1 MEAAL
6 DVAAAAL
13 FAAAVLP
20 QLTGIAAHEW
30 LGLVALAALLMHLSA
45 SLAALAGLLRAARRG
60 FLLAVARVA
69 LDTAL
74 FVALVACAVSGVLV
88 SATVLPT
95 FGLFAPGYFVW
106 DPLHAASA
114 KVLLAL
120 VLVHAVSHAGKLTG
134 FLKTRRFK
142 GASRVTPSETG
153 LDKGASCCARG
164 HARTIVQAVG
174 GPLFSRIT
182 PMRLARFVVAP
193 VSWRFS

>member
-1 MEAAL
+1 MPKKWKAAL

-30 LGLVALAALLMHLSA
+30 LGIVVLVALLAHLAARLD
-45 SLAALAGLLRAARRG
+45 ALAGLCRAAARRS
-60 FLLAVARVA
+60 FLALARVA
-69 LDTAL
+69 LDAAL
-74 FVALVACAVSGVLV
+74 FLTLAVCVVPGVLV

-95 FGLFAPGYFVW
+95 FGLFAPGYFAW

-134 FLKTRRFK
+134 FLKVRRFRGGVARDAK
-142 GASRVTPSETG
+142 RNGAR
-153 LDKGASCCARG
+153 
-164 HARTIVQAVG
+164 
-174 GPLFSRIT
+174 
-182 PMRLARFVVAP
+182 
-193 VSWRFS
+193 

>member
-1 MEAAL
+1 MAA
-6 DVAAAAL
+6 VF
-13 FAAAVLP
+13 FAVAVLP

-30 LGLVALAALLMHLSA
+30 LGIVALVALFAHLAARLD
-45 SLAALAGLLRAARRG
+45 ALAGLCRAAARRS
-60 FLLAVARVA
+60 FLALARVA

-74 FVALVACAVSGVLV
+74 FLTLVVCAVSGVLV

-134 FLKTRRFK
+134 FLKARRFK
-142 GASRVTPSETG
+142 G
-153 LDKGASCCARG
+153 GAARDAKRNE
-164 HARTIVQAVG
+164 AR
-174 GPLFSRIT
+174 
-182 PMRLARFVVAP
+182 
-193 VSWRFS
+193 

>member
-1 MEAAL
+1 MPKKWKAAL

-30 LGLVALAALLMHLSA
+30 LGIVALVALLAHLAARLD
-45 SLAALAGLLRAARRG
+45 ALAGLCRAAARRS
-60 FLLAVARVA
+60 FLALARVA
-69 LDTAL
+69 LDAAL
-74 FVALVACAVSGVLV
+74 FLTLAVCAVSGVLV

-95 FGLFAPGYFVW
+95 FGLFAPGYFAW

-134 FLKTRRFK
+134 FLKVRRFRGGVARDAK
-142 GASRVTPSETG
+142 RNGAR
-153 LDKGASCCARG
+153 
-164 HARTIVQAVG
+164 
-174 GPLFSRIT
+174 
-182 PMRLARFVVAP
+182 
-193 VSWRFS
+193 

>member
-1 MEAAL
+1 MPKKRKAAL
-6 DVAAAAL
+6 DAVAAAL
-13 FAAAVLP
+13 FAVAVLP

-142 GASRVTPSETG
+142 GGIAR
-153 LDKGASCCARG
+153 DAKRNGAR
-164 HARTIVQAVG
+164 
-174 GPLFSRIT
+174 
-182 PMRLARFVVAP
+182 
-193 VSWRFS
+193 

>member
-1 MEAAL
+1 MPKKWKAAL

-30 LGLVALAALLMHLSA
+30 LGIVALVALLAHLAARLD
-45 SLAALAGLLRAARRG
+45 ALAGLCRAAARRS
-60 FLLAVARVA
+60 FLALARVA

-88 SATVLPT
+88 SATVLST

-134 FLKTRRFK
+134 FLKVRRFRGSVARDAK
-142 GASRVTPSETG
+142 RNGAR
-153 LDKGASCCARG
+153 
-164 HARTIVQAVG
+164 
-174 GPLFSRIT
+174 
-182 PMRLARFVVAP
+182 
-193 VSWRFS
+193 